1 MKNHIYYCFNDIIN
15 IKNLDPTNINT
26 DEKSYKNIL
35 IYYIRYVMIKDLK
48 YIKINSVSPLY
59 LIINKVNGNFEEIN
73 GKKNLTLV
81 PTNESKEKIKKYEE
95 LWNKIKGL
103 IRLITKISNNY
114 DEKYMKIKS
123 NSDVELPLNKAIEIR
138 SMLIVVRAVFHEDNK
153 YYPQVLLDECLYKI

>member
-48 YIKINSVSPLY
+48 YIKINGVSPLY

-73 GKKNLTLV
+73 GEKNLTLV